1 VEYQFSWGDGTY
13 SSWSSPSRSSC
24 SQSDVWTTAGTY
36 QVRARARSKTNTG
49 CVSDWS
55 NALSISVQGKAF
67 IHITSPNGGENL
79 AVGTTHT
86 ITWDSTY
93 LNSSGTIYLFYQF
106 DGAWHPITTLSP
118 SNTSFSWTIPRI
130 PAGVTS
136 PAPSG
141 SKRSRQPIAI
151 WIGNWANGGWECF
164 DTSDQTF
171 RILYDA
177 WVCKIS
183 GADQGGTTLL
193 FDQDSFEG
201 YGISLKWGMFDI
213 DGNYNVD
220 AQGAMSGAFTIRDF
234 TSGTVLG
241 SGSLTGS
248 VDSSSKKL
256 KLNLTASGGTI
267 SISGVRFVSDP
278 AIPGDWTGT
287 LSGSASASLTSL
299 MIDPYELGDDLYSNV
314 FGFLGSGSIIEGSY
328 INIEG
333 YFYLTSTT
341 TSRSNPANVYGIYK
355 LTGAIDEIGVL
366 TGALN
371 STKGTISF
379 TMTSQNGNKYTLS
392 GNAVSQVT
400 ERPRFFRR
408 FSRK

>member
-1 VEYQFSWGDGTY
+1 
-13 SSWSSPSRSSC
+13 
-24 SQSDVWTTAGTY
+24 
-36 QVRARARSKTNTG
+36 VRARARSKSNTG

-93 LNSSGTIYLFYQF
+93 LNPSGTVYLFYQF

-141 SKRSRQPIAI
+141 TKRFKQPISI
-151 WIGNWANGGWECF
+151 WIGNWANGGWECY
-164 DTSDQTF
+164 DTSDQSF

-177 WVCKIS
+177 WVCKLS
-183 GADQGGTTLL
+183 GADQGGATLM
-193 FDQDSFEG
+193 FDQNSFEG

-220 AQGAMSGAFTIRDF
+220 AQGAISGPYAIRDF
-234 TSGTVLG
+234 TSGNVLG
-241 SGSLTGS
+241 SGNFT
-248 VDSSSKKL
+248 KCRFKL
-256 KLNLTASGGTI
+256 KEATLNLTTSGGTI

-278 AIPGDWTGT
+278 VIPGDWTGT
-287 LSGSASASLTSL
+287 LSGSASGSLTSFK
-299 MIDPYELGDDLYSNV
+299 IVPYEFEDDLYSNV
-314 FGFLGSGSIIEGSY
+314 FEFSGSGSIAEGVST
-328 INIEG
+328 NIGG

-341 TSRSNPANVYGIYK
+341 TPV
-355 LTGAIDEIGVL
+355 
-366 TGALN
+366 
-371 STKGTISF
+371 
-379 TMTSQNGNKYTLS
+379 
-392 GNAVSQVT
+392 
-400 ERPRFFRR
+400 
-408 FSRK
+408 